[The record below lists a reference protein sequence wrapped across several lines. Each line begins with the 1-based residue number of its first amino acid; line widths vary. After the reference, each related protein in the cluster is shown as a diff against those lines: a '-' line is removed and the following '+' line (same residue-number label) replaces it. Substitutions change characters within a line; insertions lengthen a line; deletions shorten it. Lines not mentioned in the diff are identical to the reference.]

1 MNDEDSINLI
11 LAKNALEVTAAE
23 YAYTHQEF
31 EDGFPHFVLWRELY
45 HHFANDLEAV
55 AIHQAKTDGYI
66 LSYVVLLIIVGRYLN
81 LLKNARYTC
90 KEVAYHSAVFKQ
102 VHIIKRIFQ
111 FLKELEMKAH

>member
-1 MNDEDSINLI
+1 M
-11 LAKNALEVTAAE
+11 TAAE
-23 YAYTHQEF
+23 FAYIHQEF
-31 EDGFPHFVLWRELY
+31 EDVFPHFVLLWELY
-45 HHFANDLEAV
+45 HHFANDLEAI
-55 AIHQAKTDGYI
+55 AIHEIKTDEYI
-66 LSYVVLLIIVGRYLN
+66 LPNVVLLIIVGRYLN